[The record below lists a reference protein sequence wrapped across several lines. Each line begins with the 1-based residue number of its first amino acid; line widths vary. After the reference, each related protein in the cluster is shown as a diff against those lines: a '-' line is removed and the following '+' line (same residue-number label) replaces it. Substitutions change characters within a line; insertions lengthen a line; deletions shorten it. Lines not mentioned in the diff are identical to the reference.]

1 MADSF
6 DQALVSTDADF
17 VKLTRAS
24 FKGKITRSLS
34 ALKTV
39 LKRTGVEGDAPFDH
53 DNIDTEEAVMVVTEL
68 KQAREAFEK
77 LHMRF
82 EITRKHESEEIAEN
96 ALVEKDNDYML
107 DVEEKIREGMKNYNS
122 YVVQNKAKQEYKSN
136 QDKLV
141 QEVSQYPEKVRLFKQ
156 QR

>member
-6 DQALVSTDADF
+6 DQALVSTEADF

-53 DNIDTEEAVMVVTEL
+53 DNIDPEEAVMVVTEL

-82 EITRKHESEEIAEN
+82 ELTRKH
-96 ALVEKDNDYML
+96 DC
-107 DVEEKIREGMKNYNS
+107 
-122 YVVQNKAKQEYKSN
+122 
-136 QDKLV
+136 
-141 QEVSQYPEKVRLFKQ
+141 
-156 QR
+156 